1 MPSSIGA
8 DTKLLIISHDCDL
21 VSLSYELEPFLEFL
35 VLRPQTAKARDGRLF
50 NKKNPRRLQF
60 EAEYLGK
67 SQLYEIDIHERY
79 RVDRQLLEGGSPD
92 VTIKIKASDVR
103 MIAKWMGRRYDRP
116 SFPTAFVNR
125 LTTNVKN
132 KLPKKMQKDGEDV
145 LEVLVGSENWGE
157 LAQGTPYKLVLYVL
171 MSPEAC
177 ENEQREKRG
186 LSVLSDIRALLAQC
200 DGIEVEDANLANAAE
215 MTLNDYVHLRRWDF
229 DFLTPEQE

>member
-21 VSLSYELEPFLEFL
+21 VSASYELEPFFEFL
-35 VLRPQTAKARDGRLF
+35 AMRPQTAEARDGRLF

-60 EAEYLGK
+60 EAEHLGK
-67 SQLYEIDIHERY
+67 LRLYEVNVHERY
-79 RVDRQLLEGGSPD
+79 RVDRKVLESGSPD
-92 VTIKIKASDVR
+92 ITIKIKESDVR

-116 SFPTAFVNR
+116 SLPTAFINR

-145 LEVLVGSENWGE
+145 LDVLVGSENWGE
-157 LAQGTPYKLVLYVL
+157 LAPGTPYKIVFYVL
-171 MSPEAC
+171 MGPEAC

-186 LSVLSDIRALLAQC
+186 LSVVSDMRALLAQC
-200 DGIEVEDANLANAAE
+200 DGIEVEDANLANTAE
-215 MTLNDYVHLRRWDF
+215 LTLNDYQHLRRWDF
-229 DFLTPEQE
+229 DFLTPEQG